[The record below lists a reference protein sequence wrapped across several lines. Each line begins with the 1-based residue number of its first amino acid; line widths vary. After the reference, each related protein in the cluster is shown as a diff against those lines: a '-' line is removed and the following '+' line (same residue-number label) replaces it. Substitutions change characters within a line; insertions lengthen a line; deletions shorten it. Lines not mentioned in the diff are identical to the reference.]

1 MGKVKNGKPI
11 HLESICTGKVLHSN
25 MAEGGMCSWGGRE
38 HTELGWELHG
48 EHKRIKNGGQV
59 ALRGLGNSEERAF
72 MHSNAEEGGGFSFGG
87 EQFEHGWTLQKVPGE
102 SSESKWLKW
111 GDTVYM
117 VSNHGKGYWH
127 SNSEE
132 GAGFSWGDERP
143 DLAWRVVKCQDDSDS
158 SDSDCDEDGW
168 PAGKVKNGKAIHL
181 QSVCNGS
188 VLHSNMGEGGMC
200 SWGGPEHTEL
210 GWELHGE
217 HKRIKNGGQV
227 ALRGLGNSEERAFMH
242 SNAEEGGGF
251 SFGGEEIEH
260 GWTLQKVPGESSRG
274 KWLRWGDTVYM
285 ISNHGKGH
293 WHSNS
298 EEGGPFSWGDERPDL
313 AWKVLKCEDDSDC
326 QWSWSDCDED

>member
-117 VSNHGKGYWH
+117 ISNHGKGYW
-127 SNSEE
+127 
-132 GAGFSWGDERP
+132 
-143 DLAWRVVKCQDDSDS
+143 
-158 SDSDCDEDGW
+158 
-168 PAGKVKNGKAIHL
+168 
-181 QSVCNGS
+181 
-188 VLHSNMGEGGMC
+188 
-200 SWGGPEHTEL
+200 
-210 GWELHGE
+210 
-217 HKRIKNGGQV
+217 
-227 ALRGLGNSEERAFMH
+227 
-242 SNAEEGGGF
+242 
-251 SFGGEEIEH
+251 
-260 GWTLQKVPGESSRG
+260 
-274 KWLRWGDTVYM
+274 
-285 ISNHGKGH
+285 
-293 WHSNS
+293 
-298 EEGGPFSWGDERPDL
+298 
-313 AWKVLKCEDDSDC
+313 
-326 QWSWSDCDED
+326 